1 MQCVQRND
9 NNKVSEDHPKNM
21 TTWERGDNNAEILK
35 DLVGYGLGD
44 TSQPDSDRRCD
55 SQVDTTMGKETNPT
69 EESGVSNDHLLGYE
83 DGGNGKLN
91 SIPQVA
97 QEFLTRLV
105 LFLVILIPTTPS
117 IFWETVM
124 NDLLLVRDFL

>member
-1 MQCVQRND
+1 MG
-9 NNKVSEDHPKNM
+9 E
-21 TTWERGDNNAEILK
+21 GDNTAEIPK

-44 TSQPDSDRRCD
+44 TSQSDSDQQCD
-55 SQVDTTMGKETNPT
+55 LQVDATMGKETNPT

-117 IFWETVM
+117 IFWETMM
-124 NDLLLVRDFL
+124 NGILVVRDFL

>member
-1 MQCVQRND
+1 M
-9 NNKVSEDHPKNM
+9 PKSL
-21 TTWERGDNNAEILK
+21 RILLDMVWVILLSPILIDGVIRK
-35 DLVGYGLGD
+35 LTRQWARKQTQL
-44 TSQPDSDRRCD
+44 RRVELAMITLD
-55 SQVDTTMGKETNPT
+55 MKM
-69 EESGVSNDHLLGYE
+69 
-83 DGGNGKLN
+83 GGNGKLN

-124 NDLLLVRDFL
+124 NGLLLVRDFL

>member
-1 MQCVQRND
+1 
-9 NNKVSEDHPKNM
+9 M

-35 DLVGYGLGD
+35 DLVGYGLVD
-44 TSQPDSDRRCD
+44 TSQHDSDRRCD
-55 SQVDTTMGKETNPT
+55 LQVDATMGKETHPT

-83 DGGNGKLN
+83 DGEDGKLN

-97 QEFLTRLV
+97 QEFLTCLV

-117 IFWETVM
+117 IFWETMM
-124 NDLLLVRDFL
+124 NGLLEVRDFL